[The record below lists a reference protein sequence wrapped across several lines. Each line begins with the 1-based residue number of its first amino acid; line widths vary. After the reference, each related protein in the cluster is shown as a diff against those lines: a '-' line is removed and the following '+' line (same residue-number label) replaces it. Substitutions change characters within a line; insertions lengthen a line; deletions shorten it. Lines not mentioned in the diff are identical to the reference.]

1 MVMLSAPTKCVEFG
15 LRRAQGPNGALT
27 ASKYAY
33 LGGFEA
39 SSNVMAGYHFG
50 VPVAGTL
57 AHSMIM
63 SYEDESDVA
72 HSRKLSLPDGSQI
85 DVLDEAMT
93 YRAKLGWN
101 STQLKELYAFVAF
114 ATAYPTTFSSLVDS
128 YNTKES
134 GLKNFL
140 LVSLVLAH
148 HGFTPLS
155 IRLDSG
161 DLASLS

>member
-101 STQLKELYAFVAF
+101 ST
-114 ATAYPTTFSSLVDS
+114 
-128 YNTKES
+128 
-134 GLKNFL
+134 
-140 LVSLVLAH
+140 
-148 HGFTPLS
+148 
-155 IRLDSG
+155 
-161 DLASLS
+161 